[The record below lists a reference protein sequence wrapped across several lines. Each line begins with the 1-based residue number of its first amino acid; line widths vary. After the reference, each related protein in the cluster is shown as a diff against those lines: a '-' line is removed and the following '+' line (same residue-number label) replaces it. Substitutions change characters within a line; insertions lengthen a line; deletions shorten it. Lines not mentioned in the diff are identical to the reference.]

1 MPVRTETIER
11 LSDLPNLAISQG
23 TLLSRYTRFGIGGPA
38 EVYVETS
45 DEQSFMQAF
54 ALARSDGADYTV
66 IGDGTNLIVS
76 DSGFPGIVLRFTAR
90 HIHNQATTA
99 RAHAGA
105 ELQTVVDQCIDLGLK
120 GIETMTGIPGSLG
133 AAVYGNAGA
142 YGHSIEE
149 RIQHVRFFDGA
160 AVRVF
165 NKAECEFHYRESIF
179 KRHKDWIIF
188 SAVLEMDPAPA
199 DELRKTAAEIFQ
211 IRLAK
216 YPPTMK
222 CAGSIFKNLILAEL
236 PIEVRRQIPERVI
249 REGKA
254 PSAYFL
260 EQVGAKGMRSGDI
273 QVADYHAN
281 LIYNA
286 GQGTARQLCEIIGE
300 LKSRVRQQFGLE
312 LEEEVQYVG
321 FPRNGG
327 SGRK

>member
-11 LSDLPNLAISQG
+11 LGNLPNLAISEG

-38 EVYVETS
+38 DVYVETS
-45 DEQSFMQAF
+45 DEESFMQAF
-54 ALARSDGADYTV
+54 ALARASGADYTV
-66 IGDGTNLIVS
+66 IGEGTNLIVS

-90 HIHNQATTA
+90 HIHCHATTV

-105 ELQTVVDQCIDLGLK
+105 ELQTVVDQSIDLGLK
-120 GIETMTGIPGSLG
+120 GLETMTGIPGSLG

-149 RIQHVRFFDGA
+149 RVQYVRFFDGTE
-160 AVRVF
+160 VRVLG
-165 NKAECEFHYRESIF
+165 KAECEFHYRESIF

-188 SAVLEMDPAPA
+188 SAELAMDAAPA
-199 DELRKTAAEIFQ
+199 EELRRTAGEIFQ

-236 PIEVRRQIPERVI
+236 PIEVRRQIPERVV

-281 LIYNA
+281 LIYNS
-286 GQGTARQLCEIIGE
+286 GQGTARELCEIIGE
-300 LKSRVRQQFGLE
+300 LKSRVREKFGLE

-321 FPRNGG
+321 FSTNGG
-327 SGRK
+327 SGTI